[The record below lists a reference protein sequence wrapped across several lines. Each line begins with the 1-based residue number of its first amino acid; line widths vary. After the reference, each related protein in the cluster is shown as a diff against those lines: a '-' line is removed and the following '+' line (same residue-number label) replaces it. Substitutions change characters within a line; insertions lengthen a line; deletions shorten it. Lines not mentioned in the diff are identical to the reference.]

1 MDGPQQVIVFATSMN
16 SPTKPGTA
24 AFVPLK
30 PVSTLR
36 DTQRRL
42 SDLQARSPTPGS
54 MRNPVSRVQG
64 REVVF

>member
-1 MDGPQQVIVFATSMN
+1 MDGPQQVKVFATSMN

-36 DTQRRL
+36 DTEK
-42 SDLQARSPTPGS
+42 AI
-54 MRNPVSRVQG
+54 
-64 REVVF
+64 